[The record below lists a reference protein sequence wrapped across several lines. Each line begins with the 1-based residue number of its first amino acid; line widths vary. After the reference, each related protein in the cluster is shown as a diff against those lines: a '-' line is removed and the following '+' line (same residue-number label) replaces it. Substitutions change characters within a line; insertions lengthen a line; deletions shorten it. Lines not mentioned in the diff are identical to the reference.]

1 MSVSLGMLLYV
12 LARLTSDH
20 HSIGSAEIIALLV
33 VSFVLLACFPVWMRF
48 QTANGRPALIPNHLW
63 SKVTFT
69 SACIS
74 VFFCWASLNSFEYFT
89 TLL

>member
-1 MSVSLGMLLYV
+1 MSTSLGMLLYV

-20 HSIGSAEIIALLV
+20 HSIASAENIAVLV
-33 VSFVLLACFPVWMRF
+33 VSFVLLACFPVWMHF
-48 QTANGRPALIPNHLW
+48 QTIKGRPALMPNHLW
-63 SKVTFT
+63 TKATFT
-69 SACIS
+69 SACVS